1 MKIFKKYASL
11 SSILLMFFIDYVGI
25 GIVYPIFSSMIFNAN
40 STLLSPETS
49 QATRGLI
56 LGIIIALMPAAKFF
70 SGPILGSLSDQIG
83 RKRLILTSISFG
95 VLGYLIALAGVWSAS
110 LLLLALSRIMVGIA
124 TGNEAV
130 GSAAIA
136 DVSTPENKAKHFGLA
151 YMVAGFGFAFGPFLG
166 GKLSTMSFG
175 IFTGYAVPFLF
186 AALLSLINIVLA
198 IFLFKETR
206 KTTQI
211 SQAKI
216 SFSIAH
222 LGKAWSMTE
231 FYLLFLSIFLYFFG
245 WSFYWEFIQAN
256 WIKCYKLDASM
267 IGNFYS
273 WGALFYAISAGLI
286 VQPIVSR
293 FKPERTLL
301 YALIACA
308 ASLALPLL
316 FAPVWAYWIYIPI
329 QQSLGSLVFPVTGTI
344 ISNKCSGDT
353 QGEIMGIFN
362 SVQSLALILSP
373 CAGVLLGLSIKMPL
387 IVGTV
392 TLLLAAL
399 ILSRSQHVKPD

>member
-40 STLLSPETS
+40 STILSPETS

-70 SGPILGSLSDQIG
+70 SGPILGSLSDRIG

-95 VLGYLIALAGVWSAS
+95 ALGYIIALAGVWSAS
-110 LLLLALSRIMVGIA
+110 LSLLALSRIMVGIA
-124 TGNEAV
+124 AGNEAV

-136 DVSTPENKAKHFGLA
+136 DVSTPENKAKHFGLT

-166 GKLSTMSFG
+166 GKLSTMNFG

-186 AALLSLINIVLA
+186 AALLSLINILLA

-206 KTTQI
+206 KITQI

-216 SFSIAH
+216 SFGIAH
-222 LGKAWSMTE
+222 LGKAWRMAE
-231 FYLLFLSIFLYFFG
+231 FYLLFLSIFFYFFG
-245 WSFYWEFIQAN
+245 WSFYWEFIQVN

-273 WGALFYAISAGLI
+273 WGALFYAISAGLL

-308 ASLALPLL
+308 SSLAIPLL

-329 QQSLGSLVFPVTGTI
+329 QQSFGSLIFPVTGTI

-387 IVGTV
+387 IVGAV

-399 ILSRSQHVKPD
+399 ILNRSQHVKSD

>member
-1 MKIFKKYASL
+1 MKIFKQYASL
-11 SSILLMFFIDYVGI
+11 SPILLMFFIDYIGI
-25 GIVYPIFSSMIFNAN
+25 GVVYPIFSSMVFNSN
-40 STLLSPETS
+40 STLLPPETS
-49 QATRGLI
+49 QATRGFI

-70 SGPILGSLSDQIG
+70 SGPILGSHSDRIG
-83 RKRLILTSISFG
+83 RKKLLLLSISFG
-95 VLGYLIALAGVWSAS
+95 ALGYIIALAGVWASS
-110 LLLLALSRIMVGIA
+110 LLILALSRIMVGIA
-124 TGNEAV
+124 SGNESV

-136 DVSTPENKAKHFGLA
+136 DVSTTENKAKHFGLV

-166 GKLSTMSFG
+166 GKLSTINLG
-175 IFTGYAVPFLF
+175 VFTGYAVPFLF
-186 AALLSLINIVLA
+186 AALLSIINILLV

-206 KTTQI
+206 EVIQT

-216 SFSIAH
+216 SFGFAH
-222 LGKAWSMTE
+222 FGKAWNMAE
-231 FYLLFLSIFLYFFG
+231 FYLLFLSIFFYFFG
-245 WSFYWEFIQAN
+245 WSFYWEFIQVN
-256 WIKCYKLDASM
+256 WIKCYKLDAGM

-273 WGALFYAISAGLI
+273 WGALFYAISAGLL

-308 ASLALPLL
+308 ASLALPLW

-329 QQSLGSLVFPVTGTI
+329 QQALGSLIFPVTGTI
-344 ISNKCSGDT
+344 ISNKCSKDT

-373 CAGVLLGLSIKMPL
+373 CAGALLGLSIKMPL

-399 ILSRSQHVKPD
+399 ILSRSQHVKPN

>member
-40 STLLSPETS
+40 STILPPETS

-70 SGPILGSLSDQIG
+70 SGPILGSLSDRIG

-95 VLGYLIALAGVWSAS
+95 ALGYIIALAGVWSAS
-110 LLLLALSRIMVGIA
+110 LSLLALSRIMVGIA
-124 TGNEAV
+124 AGNEAV

-136 DVSTPENKAKHFGLA
+136 DVSTPDNKAKHFGLT

-166 GKLSTMSFG
+166 GKLSTMNFG

-186 AALLSLINIVLA
+186 AALLSLINILLA

-206 KTTQI
+206 KIKI
-211 SQAKI
+211 SQTKI
-216 SFSIAH
+216 SFGIAH
-222 LGKAWSMTE
+222 LGKAWSMAE
-231 FYLLFLSIFLYFFG
+231 FYLLFLSIFFYFFG
-245 WSFYWEFIQAN
+245 WSFYWKFIQVN

-273 WGALFYAISAGLI
+273 WGALFYAISAGLL

-308 ASLALPLL
+308 SSLAFPLL
-316 FAPVWAYWIYIPI
+316 FAPLWAYWIYIPI
-329 QQSLGSLVFPVTGTI
+329 QQSFGSLIFPVTGTI

-387 IVGTV
+387 IVGSV

-399 ILSRSQHVKPD
+399 ILNRSQHVKSD